1 MLCSFDSLDPP
12 GIAGE
17 LEQHRRLLPELL
29 EFVNEHVLQLVE
41 RREHGIGKVFAQMP
55 ENLLSWVQFR
65 TVGWQVE
72 RMHACWP
79 LHLSTAMTARTI
91 QHDPDRTLAQLVAQ
105 MLQEE
110 LQALAFHGRQQQ
122 KDACARGG
130 FHRRIEPEPFVLI
143 LHDPRGTFPQGTPAP
158 SQPGLEA
165 KAALIEIHDSLSR

>member
-1 MLCSFDSLDPP
+1 MLCSFDGLDPP

-65 TVGWQVE
+65 TVGGQGE

-79 LHLSTAMTARTI
+79 LHLSTAMTARAI
-91 QHDPDRTLAQLVAQ
+91 QHDPDRTLPQLVPQ
-105 MLQEE
+105 ILQEA
-110 LQALAFHGRQQQ
+110 LQASAFPRRRQP
-122 KDACARGG
+122 KDPWAARG
-130 FHRRIEPEPFVLI
+130 F
-143 LHDPRGTFPQGTPAP
+143 
-158 SQPGLEA
+158 
-165 KAALIEIHDSLSR
+165 